1 MFFSNEAKTA
11 PAATSGGGGGQ
22 EGLHLCVEE
31 GPCSSLLSSTR
42 QPPGVTGVITS
53 QAKRTVTAKLD

>member
-22 EGLHLCVEE
+22 EGLHLCGAEE
-31 GPCSSLLSSTR
+31 GLRVPPCYHPLVSL
-42 QPPGVTGVITS
+42 QV
-53 QAKRTVTAKLD
+53 